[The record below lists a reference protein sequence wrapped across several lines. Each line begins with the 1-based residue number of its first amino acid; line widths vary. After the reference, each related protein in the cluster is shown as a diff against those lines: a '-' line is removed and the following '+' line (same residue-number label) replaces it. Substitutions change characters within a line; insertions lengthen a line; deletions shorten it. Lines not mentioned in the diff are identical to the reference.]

1 MALRPFVTAGV
12 AFAAAGVMAYMPA
25 IVPQLTQREEKVAA
39 NVALSADL
47 ADLINVYFGDEPT
60 LITPDSPGTA
70 RLSGVIYQLLLDQFG
85 GYPPNKQTLDSFFQQ
100 GADKVVYDY
109 LLSGTTNPD
118 TANYLRIFFN
128 QGTPDN
134 PGLRGASGVIY
145 QRLMESELTPEQ
157 KGVLTDFFTGGLT
170 QVSRTQLLA
179 RFQDPVQQQF
189 LNDFYDGGATQLAYR
204 QLGGDFND
212 EAPSTTPYL
221 SAFFNINNPYGDL
234 NDEGANTGVS
244 SDPSLHGASGV
255 VYQRIVEAAAT
266 GDITPEQFGVLDDF
280 FRGGASQVVQTQLLA
295 RTADPNQ
302 RNIINEFFGN
312 GFFGVVR
319 YLLTGPVPEPVEEP
333 AETTQQ
339 APDTTALVAMSR
351 LAAPEQSATPQAGD
365 VAASTPEPA
374 AAESTPVVSS
384 RTAKLAAPAPEPAKA
399 PQVQPAV
406 AAPVVEVAKESAPEV
421 QPAAAPAPVS
431 TPAADPAPAADPDPA
446 PVKST
451 SSVKEKSG
459 ATDATEAMKGGN
471 KVEVDPIILPGG
483 KSGSGGGS
491 WGIFGQIA
499 DAIGKGIS
507 GAGAAS
513 PNGPAKSP
521 SGSTSE
527 SSGGSE
533 G

>member
-145 QRLMESELTPEQ
+145 QRLLESELTPEQ
-157 KGVLTDFFTGGLT
+157 KGVLTDFFEGGLT
-170 QVSRTQLLA
+170 QVTHTQLRD
-179 RFQDPVQQQF
+179 RFQDPVQRQF
-189 LNDFYDGGATQLAYR
+189 LDDFYTGGATRLAYR
-204 QLGGDFND
+204 QLGGDFTDPNT
-212 EAPSTTPYL
+212 SSTPYL
-221 SAFFNINNPYGDL
+221 SAFFNINNPYGDE
-234 NDEGANTGVS
+234 NAAGMNTGIS
-244 SDPSLHGASGV
+244 SDPSLHGVSGV
-255 VYQRIVEAAAT
+255 VYQRIVEANNS
-266 GDITPEQFGVLDDF
+266 GDLSDEQFDVLDAF
-280 FRGGASQVVQTQLLA
+280 FHGGASQVVQEQLLA

-302 RNIINEFFGN
+302 QNIINEFFGN

-319 YLLTGPVPEPVEEP
+319 YLLTGPVPPAEEP

-384 RTAKLAAPAPEPAKA
+384 RTAKLAVPAPEPAKA